1 MIIANPI
8 YDVIFK
14 MLMENERIA
23 KFFIGTILDVKIE
36 HIDMR
41 SQEFTYRG
49 KFDDRKVFRL
59 DFIATIQTAEESKK
73 VLIEVQKSKKIT
85 DLGRFR
91 NYLGHQYA
99 HRDEA
104 DTNLLP
110 LATIYVL
117 GFNLPGIESPCVKI
131 ERRYVD
137 CVRSKILAARHP
149 FIEGLTHDSYFIQT
163 RRIGGRPQ
171 TVLDKLL
178 SVFEQNYFIETNNQ
192 TRKSY
197 NYMVDDEDLD
207 LVIETLRQAGE
218 SAAVQQEL
226 RDEMEMWRTIEEH
239 IQSYV
244 QPVQEELEKKQTE
257 LSQKNEQLSQK
268 DQQLSQQEQQLLQ
281 IKRENEILKAQL
293 NQNKS

>member
-49 KFDDRKVFRL
+49 KFDDRKVFHL

-99 HRDEA
+99 YRDEA
-104 DTNLLP
+104 DTDLLP

-137 CVRSKILAARHP
+137 CVGSKVLAARHP

-178 SVFEQNYFIETNNQ
+178 SVFEQNYFIESNNQ

-207 LVIETLRQAGE
+207 LVIGTLRQAGE

-244 QPVQEELEKKQTE
+244 QPVQEELEKARTE
-257 LSQKNEQLSQK
+257 
-268 DQQLSQQEQQLLQ
+268 LSQQEQKLLQ